1 MQKLLL
7 TTAIIAA
14 LGTAAAPAYAGDNE
28 LLGTLGGAA
37 LGGFVGH
44 QFGHG
49 AGRSVGTG
57 VGVLVGG
64 LIGNNVGRSM
74 DYANRRYYSGG
85 YSGGYYSYSSHPRY
99 AYSYYEPMY
108 VAPPAPPPPRV
119 VYYEPQ
125 VVEYRYTSPAIVS
138 EGYVG
143 SSSSRYCREYTQQVR
158 INGQLQETYGTACLR
173 PDGSWHIER

>member
-1 MQKLLL
+1 MRKFLF
-7 TTAIIAA
+7 TTAMIAV
-14 LGTAAAPAYAGDNE
+14 LGCLPAAPARAGDNT

-64 LIGNNVGRSM
+64 LVGNHVGRSM
-74 DYANRRYYSGG
+74 DYASRPYYSTRGNT
-85 YSGGYYSYSSHPRY
+85 SYSPYPAY
-99 AYSYYEPMY
+99 AYSYYEPLY
-108 VAPPAPPPPRV
+108 VAPPAPPPRRV
-119 VYYEPQ
+119 VYYQPE
-125 VVEYRYTSPAIVS
+125 VVEYRYAAPAMVS

-143 SSSSRYCREYTQQVR
+143 ARSSRYCREYTQQVR
-158 INGQLQETYGTACLR
+158 IGDQVQETYGTACLR
-173 PDGSWHIER
+173 PDGTWHIER